1 METLKNASTRSHS
14 YGHPR
19 KAREGLKA
27 ASPVVYTSVRLRTQG
42 WGLKTNV

>member
-1 METLKNASTRSHS
+1 MLARARTPTAT
-14 YGHPR
+14 PR